1 MPTYWNTP
9 FVRSGP
15 RFDVFGLLW
24 PLTSP
29 LRHYAIRAPLTR
41 GKHFVIRRLLPAMF
55 PRSPA
60 CLIAHVPGGGRV
72 KIDYSEEIALLL
84 LLHGSYEA
92 AEIESLATF
101 ATAGTV
107 AIDVGANIGMYS
119 VALAGAVG
127 SAGRVL
133 AFEPVPQTLD
143 KLRRN
148 IALNALNNI
157 EVVAAAAGEAAGSI
171 DIRLANDSAYSSVV
185 QVKQNRATGETL
197 AVPVLTLD
205 DVWEE
210 RHRPMVSF
218 CKVDVEGAEFA
229 VLKGAETML
238 RMCRPTLLLEGDAG
252 PQLDAL
258 ISWLASRGYHEMS
271 PTGFLPWNH
280 LFVPYKAPRLQASI
294 R

>member
-1 MPTYWNTP
+1 MTTSWSTP
-9 FVRSGP
+9 FVRSGR
-15 RFDVFGLLW
+15 RFDVFHLLW

-41 GKHFVIRRLLPAMF
+41 SKNFIIRRLLPAMF

-60 CLIAHVPGGGRV
+60 CLIAQVPGGGRV

-92 AEIESLATF
+92 AEIESLSRF
-101 ATAGTV
+101 AESGSV
-107 AIDVGANIGMYS
+107 VIDVGANIGMYS
-119 VALAGAVG
+119 VALASAVG
-127 SAGRVL
+127 SAGKVL

-148 IALNALNNI
+148 IALNGLNNI
-157 EVVAAAAGEAAGSI
+157 EIVAAAAGEAAGSI
-171 DIRLANDSAYSSVV
+171 DIRLANDSAYASIV

-205 DVWEE
+205 EVWEE
-210 RHRPMVSF
+210 RHRPMISF
-218 CKVDVEGAEFA
+218 CKVDVEGAELA

-238 RMCRPTLLLEGDAG
+238 RTCRPTLLLEGDAG
-252 PQLDAL
+252 PELDAL
-258 ISWLASRGYHEMS
+258 IAWLASRGYRELR

-280 LFVPYKAPRLQASI
+280 LFVRREDPPQ
-294 R
+294 